1 MTTYIEDYENFL
13 YEAKSNKEPFE
24 IFAKNRLAG
33 ATKIAENAES
43 KGGDA
48 MLTYHHFVVKLPVY
62 KQAMEGKFKLDKA
75 VFTLERLMIKLNA
88 GAKKDVK
95 MRQVDFQK
103 TMGLIEV
110 WGELII
116 KYHET
121 H

>member
-1 MTTYIEDYENFL
+1 MVNLHTQYTDFL
-13 YEAKSNKEPFE
+13 NEAAKSKQPFE
-24 IFAKNRLAG
+24 EFAKNRLVG
-33 ATKIAENAES
+33 ATKIAENAEK

-62 KQAMEGKFKLDKA
+62 KQAAEGKFKLDKA
-75 VFTLERLMIKLNA
+75 MLNLDKHMKRLNA
-88 GAKKDVK
+88 GVNKEVEI
-95 MRQVDFQK
+95 RPVDFQK
-103 TMGLIEV
+103 IVGLIEV

>member
-1 MTTYIEDYENFL
+1 MSNLHTQYPEFL
-13 YEAKSNKEPFE
+13 NEASSNKEPFE

-33 ATKIAENAES
+33 ATKIAESAES

-48 MLTYHHFVVKLPVY
+48 MLTYHHFVVKLPIY
-62 KQAMEGKFKLDKA
+62 KQASEGKFKIDRA
-75 VFTLERLMIKLNA
+75 ISTLEKHMSKLSA
-88 GAKKDVK
+88 GTRGDVK
-95 MRQVDFQK
+95 MRQVEFQK
-103 TMGLIEV
+103 LVGLIEV